1 MLILLTDQEE
11 IVNEEEDTQSWPPNK
26 MGKQILIQY

>member
-11 IVNEEEDTQSWPPNK
+11 IVNEEDTQSWPPNK